1 MKKYLNINELRI
13 KAKKQVPKMFF
24 DYCESGSWDQKT
36 LKVNSTDLDSLQFKP
51 KVVRNL
57 ANRSTA
63 VNIFGEDYN
72 LPLGFSPCGLTGMQ
86 YADGE
91 ILAALAA
98 EKFNV
103 PFTLSTMSIASL
115 EDIADHVSRSF
126 WFQLYVMKDRS
137 LTKDLVTRA
146 KSVGVKV
153 LVLTVDLQVLGIR
166 HNDVRNGLST
176 PPKITFRNVF
186 DMILKPKWTYNIIRS
201 KRKNF
206 GNLEKYITNVSN
218 LSSLSSW
225 INEQFDESLSWDDIK
240 QFRDMWDGKLIIK
253 GIIDEGDAEQ
263 SALIGADGIVVS
275 NHGGRQLDSCISS
288 ISALPKIKEK
298 IEKHNIDIFFDGGIR
313 SGKDILKAKCLGAK
327 MAMMGRPYLYGL
339 AAGGQK
345 GVERCLEIFSEE
357 LDRTMALCGYRDI
370 NEASESI
377 LVKPKHWN

>member
-1 MKKYLNINELRI
+1 MEKYLNVNELRI

-146 KSVGVKV
+146 KSVGVEV

-176 PPKITFRNVF
+176 PPKITFKNVF
-186 DMILKPKWTYNIIRS
+186 DMILKPKWTYNIIKS

-253 GIIDEGDAEQ
+253 GIIDESDAEQ
-263 SALIGADGIVVS
+263 SALIGADGIIVS

-370 NEASESI
+370 NEASETI
-377 LVKPKHWN
+377 LVKPKNWN

>member
-1 MKKYLNINELRI
+1 MEKYLNINELRI

-36 LKVNSTDLDSLQFKP
+36 LKINSTDLDSLQFKP

-57 ANRSTA
+57 ANRSTT

-115 EDIADHVSRSF
+115 EDIADHVSRAF

-137 LTKDLVTRA
+137 LTKDLVNRA

-176 PPKITFRNVF
+176 PPKITFQNVF
-186 DMILKPKWTYNIIRS
+186 DMILKPKWTYNILRS

-206 GNLEKYITNVSN
+206 GNLERYITNVSN

-263 SALIGADGIVVS
+263 AALIGADGIVVS
-275 NHGGRQLDSCISS
+275 NHGGRQLDGCISS
-288 ISALPKIKEK
+288 ISALPKIKQK

>member
-1 MKKYLNINELRI
+1 MEKYLNINELRI

-339 AAGGQK
+339 AAGGQE

-370 NEASESI
+370 NEASETI

>member
-1 MKKYLNINELRI
+1 MEKYLNINELRI

-357 LDRTMALCGYRDI
+357 LDRTMALCGYKDI
-370 NEASESI
+370 NEVSEAI
-377 LVKPKHWN
+377 LVKPKSWI

>member
-1 MKKYLNINELRI
+1 MEKYLNINELRI
-13 KAKKQVPKMFF
+13 KAKKKVPKMFY

-115 EDIADHVSRSF
+115 EDIAEHVSRSF

-253 GIIDEGDAEQ
+253 GIIDEDDAEQ

>member
-1 MKKYLNINELRI
+1 MEKYLNINELRI

-176 PPKITFRNVF
+176 PPKITFKNVF

>member
-1 MKKYLNINELRI
+1 MEKYLNINELRI

-36 LKVNSTDLDSLQFKP
+36 LKANSTDLDSLQFKP

-253 GIIDEGDAEQ
+253 GIIDEDDAEQ

>member
-1 MKKYLNINELRI
+1 MEKYLNINELRI

-115 EDIADHVSRSF
+115 EDIAEHVSRSF

-176 PPKITFRNVF
+176 PPKITLKNVF

-253 GIIDEGDAEQ
+253 GIIDEDDAEQ

>member
-206 GNLEKYITNVSN
+206 GNLERYITNVSN

>member
-1 MKKYLNINELRI
+1 MEKYLNINELRI

-176 PPKITFRNVF
+176 PPKLTFRNVF

>member
-1 MKKYLNINELRI
+1 MEKYLNINELRI

-72 LPLGFSPCGLTGMQ
+72 LPLGLSPCGLTGMQ

-225 INEQFDESLSWDDIK
+225 INEQFDESLSWDDVK

-298 IEKHNIDIFFDGGIR
+298 IEKHDIDIFFDGGVR

>member
-1 MKKYLNINELRI
+1 MEKYLNINELRI

-186 DMILKPKWTYNIIRS
+186 DMIL
-201 KRKNF
+201 
-206 GNLEKYITNVSN
+206 NV
-218 LSSLSSW
+218 LQYDFECHA
-225 INEQFDESLSWDDIK
+225 I
-240 QFRDMWDGKLIIK
+240 
-253 GIIDEGDAEQ
+253 
-263 SALIGADGIVVS
+263 
-275 NHGGRQLDSCISS
+275 
-288 ISALPKIKEK
+288 
-298 IEKHNIDIFFDGGIR
+298 
-313 SGKDILKAKCLGAK
+313 
-327 MAMMGRPYLYGL
+327 
-339 AAGGQK
+339 
-345 GVERCLEIFSEE
+345 
-357 LDRTMALCGYRDI
+357 
-370 NEASESI
+370 
-377 LVKPKHWN
+377 

>member
-1 MKKYLNINELRI
+1 MEKYLNINELRI

-253 GIIDEGDAEQ
+253 GIIDEDDAEQ

-370 NEASESI
+370 NEASETI

>member
-1 MKKYLNINELRI
+1 MEKYLNINELRI
-13 KAKKQVPKMFF
+13 KAKKKVPKMFY

-253 GIIDEGDAEQ
+253 GIIDEDDAEQ

-288 ISALPKIKEK
+288 ISALPKIKAK

>member
-1 MKKYLNINELRI
+1 MEKYLNINELRI

-36 LKVNSTDLDSLQFKP
+36 LKANSTDLDSLQFKP

-57 ANRSTA
+57 ANRSTT

-115 EDIADHVSRSF
+115 EDIADHVSRAF

-137 LTKDLVTRA
+137 LTKDLVNRA

-176 PPKITFRNVF
+176 PPKITFQNVF
-186 DMILKPKWTYNIIRS
+186 DMILKPKWTYNILRS

-206 GNLEKYITNVSN
+206 GNLERYITNVSN

-263 SALIGADGIVVS
+263 AAMIGADGIVVS
-275 NHGGRQLDSCISS
+275 NHGGRQLDGCISS
-288 ISALPKIKEK
+288 ISALPKIKQK

-357 LDRTMALCGYRDI
+357 LDRTMALCGYKDI
-370 NEASESI
+370 NEVSEAI
-377 LVKPKHWN
+377 LVKPKSWI

>member
-1 MKKYLNINELRI
+1 MEKYLNINELRI

>member
-1 MKKYLNINELRI
+1 MEKYLNINELRI

-63 VNIFGEDYN
+63 VNVFGEDYN

-146 KSVGVKV
+146 KSVGVEV

-225 INEQFDESLSWDDIK
+225 INEQFDESLSWDDVK

-370 NEASESI
+370 NEASETI

>member
-1 MKKYLNINELRI
+1 MEKYLNINELRI

-115 EDIADHVSRSF
+115 EDIAEHVSRSF

-206 GNLEKYITNVSN
+206 GNLKKYITNVSN

>member
-1 MKKYLNINELRI
+1 MEKYLNINELRI
-13 KAKKQVPKMFF
+13 KAKKKVPKMFY

-57 ANRSTA
+57 VNRSTA

-253 GIIDEGDAEQ
+253 GIIDEDDAEQ

>member
-1 MKKYLNINELRI
+1 MEKYLNINELRI

-275 NHGGRQLDSCISS
+275 NHGGRQLDSCVSS

>member
-1 MKKYLNINELRI
+1 MEKYLNINELRI

-288 ISALPKIKEK
+288 ISALPKIKAK

>member
-1 MKKYLNINELRI
+1 MEKYLNINELRI

-345 GVERCLEIFSEE
+345 GVERCLEIFYEE

>member
-1 MKKYLNINELRI
+1 MEKYLNINELRI

-370 NEASESI
+370 NEANETI

>member
-1 MKKYLNINELRI
+1 MEKYLNINELRI

-370 NEASESI
+370 NEASETI

>member
-1 MKKYLNINELRI
+1 MEKYLNINELRI
-13 KAKKQVPKMFF
+13 KAKKKVPKMFY

-253 GIIDEGDAEQ
+253 GIIDEDDAEQ

-357 LDRTMALCGYRDI
+357 LDRTMALCGYSDI

>member
-1 MKKYLNINELRI
+1 MEKYLNVNELRI

-57 ANRSTA
+57 ANRSTT
-63 VNIFGEDYN
+63 VNIFGADYN
-72 LPLGFSPCGLTGMQ
+72 IPLGFSPCGLTGMQ

-146 KSVGVKV
+146 KSVGVEV

-176 PPKITFRNVF
+176 PPKITFKNVF
-186 DMILKPKWTYNIIRS
+186 DMILKPKWTYNIIKS

-253 GIIDEGDAEQ
+253 GIIDESDAEQ
-263 SALIGADGIVVS
+263 SALIGADGIIVS

-370 NEASESI
+370 NEASETI
-377 LVKPKHWN
+377 LVKPKNWN

>member
-1 MKKYLNINELRI
+1 MEKYLNINELRI

-263 SALIGADGIVVS
+263 AALIGADGIVVS
-275 NHGGRQLDSCISS
+275 NHGGRQLDGCISS
-288 ISALPKIKEK
+288 ISALPKIKQK

-357 LDRTMALCGYRDI
+357 LDRTMALCGYKDI
-370 NEASESI
+370 NEVSEAI
-377 LVKPKHWN
+377 LVKPKSWI

>member
-1 MKKYLNINELRI
+1 MEKYLNINELRI

-253 GIIDEGDAEQ
+253 GIIDEDDAEQ

-288 ISALPKIKEK
+288 ISALPKIKAK

-370 NEASESI
+370 NEASETI
-377 LVKPKHWN
+377 LVKPKNWN

>member
-1 MKKYLNINELRI
+1 MEKYLNINELRI

-176 PPKITFRNVF
+176 PPKITFKNVF

-253 GIIDEGDAEQ
+253 GIIDEVDAEQ

-298 IEKHNIDIFFDGGIR
+298 LEKHNIDIFFDGGIR

-370 NEASESI
+370 NEANETI

>member
-1 MKKYLNINELRI
+1 MEKYLNINELRI

-206 GNLEKYITNVSN
+206 GNLKKYITNVSN

-225 INEQFDESLSWDDIK
+225 INEQFDESLS
-240 QFRDMWDGKLIIK
+240 
-253 GIIDEGDAEQ
+253 
-263 SALIGADGIVVS
+263 
-275 NHGGRQLDSCISS
+275 
-288 ISALPKIKEK
+288 
-298 IEKHNIDIFFDGGIR
+298 
-313 SGKDILKAKCLGAK
+313 
-327 MAMMGRPYLYGL
+327 
-339 AAGGQK
+339 
-345 GVERCLEIFSEE
+345 
-357 LDRTMALCGYRDI
+357 
-370 NEASESI
+370 
-377 LVKPKHWN
+377 